1 MISSITNSQIKNIIK
16 LQKQSKTRSELGVF
30 VVEGRKMFEEARD
43 QANVCVEKVYVSES
57 YYAQHCNREEQ
68 YFKGISFELVSDAV
82 MKTVSD
88 TMTPQ
93 GILALVRMPNYRLE
107 SMLSNE
113 RVRLLILEDIRDPGN
128 LGTMIRTAE
137 GVGISGVILSK
148 DSVDI
153 YNPKVIRSTMG
164 AIYRVPFLYCDK
176 FVRILSL
183 IKEKGVAIFAAHLA
197 GAVRY
202 DIVDYGRKSAIMI
215 GNEANG
221 LSSEATALANGC
233 IKIPMEG
240 NVESLNAAIAAA
252 ILMYEVYKKDFNS

>member
-1 MISSITNSQIKNIIK
+1 M
-16 LQKQSKTRSELGVF
+16 
-30 VVEGRKMFEEARD
+30 
-43 QANVCVEKVYVSES
+43 SES
-57 YYAQHCNREEQ
+57 YYEQYCNRNEQ
-68 YFKGISFELVSDAV
+68 YFKGSNFELVSDGV
-82 MKTVSD
+82 MKEISE

-93 GILALVRMPNYRLE
+93 GILSLIRLPE
-107 SMLSNE
+107 YTIDQMLTNQ

-153 YNPKVIRSTMG
+153 FNPKVIRSTMG
-164 AIYRVPFLYCDK
+164 AIYRVPFFYSDQ
-176 FVRILSL
+176 L
-183 IKEKGVAIFAAHLA
+183 IETLCTVKSSGIPIYAAHLA

-202 DIVDYGRKSAIMI
+202 DQVDYGNKSAIMI

-221 LSSEATALANGC
+221 LSEDASAQATKC

-252 ILMYEVYKKDFNS
+252 VLMYEVYKQDSLDR

>member
-1 MISSITNSQIKNIIK
+1 MITSITNSQIKNIVK
-16 LQKQSKTRSELGVF
+16 LQKQTKARSDLGVF

-43 QANVCVEKVYVSES
+43 QANIDLQKAYVSES
-57 YYAQHCNREEQ
+57 YYSQQCNYDEL
-68 YFKGISFELVSDAV
+68 YFKGSAFEIISDSV
-82 MKTVSD
+82 MKEISE

-93 GILALVRMPNYRLE
+93 GILALVRMPKYQLD

-137 GVGISGVILSK
+137 GVGISGVIMSRN
-148 DSVDI
+148 SVDI

-164 AIYRVPFLYCDK
+164 AIYRVPFLYSDD
-176 FVRILSL
+176 L
-183 IKEKGVAIFAAHLA
+183 IKTLSYIKDSGVSIFAAHLA

-202 DIVDYGRKSAIMI
+202 DLVDYGEKSAIMI

-221 LSSEATALANGC
+221 LSKEATAQATGC

-240 NVESLNAAIAAA
+240 SVESLNAAIAAA
-252 ILMYEVYKKDFNS
+252 VLMYEVYKKDIK